1 MKVSVVI
8 PAAGQGKRMQS
19 ETNKQ
24 FLELKGKEVLARTL
38 EKFEL
43 DMIDEV
49 IVVTG
54 EDDVKYCQ
62 KEIVDKY
69 NFTKVKK
76 VVAGGKTRQNSVYNG
91 LKEVAED
98 SDIVMIHDGVRPF
111 VSLSMIKR
119 TLKEVKNYEAV
130 AVGVS
135 VKDTIKVTNKDNIII
150 NTPDRSK
157 LVAVHTPQVFK
168 KDLIIKAYQ
177 EALADNYIG
186 TDSSSLVEKMNKA
199 VKVINSS
206 YKNIKITTPD
216 DLLVAEKII
225 MNGDDLQC

>member
-54 EDDVKYCQ
+54 EDDIKYCQ

-91 LKEVAED
+91 LKEVAKD

-111 VSLSMIKR
+111 VNLGMIKR

-225 MNGDDLQC
+225 MNGDDLKC